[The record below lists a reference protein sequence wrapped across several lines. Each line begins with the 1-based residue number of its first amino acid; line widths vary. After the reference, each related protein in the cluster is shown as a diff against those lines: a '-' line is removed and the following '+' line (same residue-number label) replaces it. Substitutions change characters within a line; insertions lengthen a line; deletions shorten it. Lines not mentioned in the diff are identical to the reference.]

1 MLRSSTLETGF
12 SFRPPGPVVFTTVS
26 LSVRTANRPTGA
38 GFPGRHLVEG
48 EAIGKKNPRKG
59 DEEKDENEVLE
70 EGTLARRSCSVRHRD
85 TGVWVYQV
93 EYSMAKILVTG
104 GCGFIGRHVTEELL
118 ENGYD
123 VRILDAMID
132 QVHADAEAS
141 VPDAAEVIRADVRD
155 MAAVRTALE
164 GVDGVLH
171 LAAEVGVGQSMY
183 EIARYVGGNDLGT
196 AVLLEAMIDL
206 PIRRIVVASSMSVYG
221 EGRYETT
228 AGEAQGLVRRKGSD
242 IKAGLWDLQGPDG
255 QPLVPI
261 ATDEEKPV
269 DLASI
274 YALTKYTQ
282 EKQVLIFGE
291 AYGVEAVA
299 LRLFNVFG
307 AGQALS
313 NPYTG
318 VLANFASRLA
328 NGQPPMIF
336 EDGAQRRDF
345 VHVRDVARAFRLAL
359 EQPQAPGHVINIG
372 SGQAYTI
379 AEVAALLADA
389 MGVPEIAPDI
399 MRKARSG
406 DIRNCFADISKARE
420 LLGFDPAFRL
430 ETSLGP
436 FAEWVRSTGAI
447 DRGAEMKK
455 QLEERGLV
463 S

>member
-1 MLRSSTLETGF
+1 MT
-12 SFRPPGPVVFTTVS
+12 
-26 LSVRTANRPTGA
+26 
-38 GFPGRHLVEG
+38 
-48 EAIGKKNPRKG
+48 
-59 DEEKDENEVLE
+59 
-70 EGTLARRSCSVRHRD
+70 
-85 TGVWVYQV
+85 
-93 EYSMAKILVTG
+93 KILVTG

-118 ENGYD
+118 NAGYS

-132 QVHADAEAS
+132 QVHGDAEAG
-141 VPDAAEVIRADVRD
+141 VPEAAEVIRADVRD
-155 MAAVRTALE
+155 AAAVRQALDGVE
-164 GVDGVLH
+164 GVIH

-196 AVLLEAMIDL
+196 AVLLESMIGL

-221 EGRYETT
+221 EGLYEDST
-228 AGEAQGLVRRKGSD
+228 GDRFGFVRRKAERV
-242 IKAGLWDLQGPDG
+242 KAGAWDPLGPAG
-255 QPLVPI
+255 QPVVPV

-336 EDGAQRRDF
+336 EDGRQRRDF

-359 EQPQAPGHVINIG
+359 EQPQAPGHVINVG

-379 AEVAALLADA
+379 AEVATLLAEA

-399 MRKARSG
+399 MNKARSG
-406 DIRNCFADISKARE
+406 DIRNCFADISKAHD
-420 LLGFDPAFRL
+420 LLGFEPEHRL
-430 ETSLGP
+430 ENSLGP
-436 FAEWVRSTGAI
+436 FAEWVRQAGAI
-447 DRGAEMKK
+447 DRGPEMKR